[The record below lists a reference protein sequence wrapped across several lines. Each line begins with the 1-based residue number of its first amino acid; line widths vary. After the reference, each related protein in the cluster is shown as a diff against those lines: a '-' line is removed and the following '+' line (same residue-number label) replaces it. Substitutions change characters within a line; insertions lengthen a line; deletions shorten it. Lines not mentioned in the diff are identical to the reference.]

1 MEIKIMILKK
11 IFNGLSIG
19 SFIFLLICTLTKPI
33 YLDKRTVLF
42 VFILSVFISLM
53 TFIFDIDRIN
63 LATAISI
70 HFTAITMFI
79 MLLDWLWNIGIN
91 FLSILYSS
99 ALIYIISY
107 LIVYIYMLVT
117 MNKLNGY
124 IRRINKK

>member
-42 VFILSVFISLM
+42 VFILSIFISLM

-91 FLSILYSS
+91 FFSILYSS

>member
-42 VFILSVFISLM
+42 VFILSIFISLM

-91 FLSILYSS
+91 FFSILYSS

-117 MNKLNGY
+117 MNKLNSY

>member
-42 VFILSVFISLM
+42 VFILSIFISLM

>member
-91 FLSILYSS
+91 FFSILYSS

>member
-42 VFILSVFISLM
+42 VFILSIFISLM

-91 FLSILYSS
+91 FFSILYSS

-107 LIVYIYMLVT
+107 LIVYMYMLVT

>member
-11 IFNGLSIG
+11 IFHGLSIG

-42 VFILSVFISLM
+42 VFILSIFISLM

-91 FLSILYSS
+91 FFSILYSS

>member
-117 MNKLNGY
+117 MNKLNSY

>member
-11 IFNGLSIG
+11 ILNGLSIG
-19 SFIFLLICTLTKPI
+19 SFIFLIICTLTKPI

-91 FLSILYSS
+91 FLSILFSS

-117 MNKLNGY
+117 MNKLNSY

>member
-91 FLSILYSS
+91 FFSILYSS

-117 MNKLNGY
+117 MNKLNSY

>member
-42 VFILSVFISLM
+42 VFILSIFISLM

-117 MNKLNGY
+117 MNKLNSY